1 MEQIKEI
8 LQNILEEKKLIKMV
22 FGSARKK
29 TIPYHKIIIR
39 PIIIKD
45 QFYYQVEYHYKDKVI
60 HENLNPEDLILL
72 CHDFILM
79 DFKQLNI
86 YAINEDIQILA
97 ANPNDPKVLKSKP
110 SKKKVDLNHNRKKQY
125 IIPDNEPCDF
135 LIRLGVSDDKG
146 KVFHKH
152 YSKFRQINRFLE
164 IVDDSFES
172 LDTSKPIRVID
183 FGCGK
188 AYLTFALYHYLR
200 VMKGL
205 DVEIIGLDLKEDVI
219 EFCNKI
225 ALELEFDKLKFFIG
239 NIKDYVS
246 DQADMVVTL
255 HACDTAT
262 DFALINAVKWHSQII
277 LSVPC
282 CQHELFNQMKDPLH
296 DPLFKHGILKDRFTE
311 ILTDGIRGLKLEAA
325 GYDVKMIEFTTLEH
339 TSKNIMIKAV
349 ISKPVTTVS
358 ETEENLR
365 ETEARKNKALKANK
379 EYEALKKYWH
389 INPTIDSL

>member
-8 LQNILEEKKLIKMV
+8 LKNILDEKKLVKMV
-22 FGSARKK
+22 FGSPRKK
-29 TIPYHKIIIR
+29 TIPYYKIIIH
-39 PIIIKD
+39 PILIKE
-45 QFYYQVEYHYKDKVI
+45 QFYYQVEYHYTDKVI

-72 CHDFILM
+72 CCDFMLR

-86 YAINEDIQILA
+86 YTINEDIQILA
-97 ANPNDPKVLKSKP
+97 SNPNDPKVLKSNP
-110 SKKKVDLNHNRKKQY
+110 SQKKVDLNHNRKKQY

-135 LIRLGVSDDKG
+135 LVRLGVTDYAG
-146 KVFHKH
+146 KVFQKH

-172 LDTSKPIRVID
+172 LDTSKIIKVID

-200 VMKGL
+200 VIKGL

-225 ALELEFDKLKFFIG
+225 AQELKFDKLKFLIG
-239 NIKDYVS
+239 DIKDYAS
-246 DQADMVVTL
+246 DKADMVVTL

-262 DFALINAVKWHSQII
+262 DFALINAVRWQSQII

-282 CQHELFNQMKDPLH
+282 CQHELFNQIKETLH
-296 DPLFKHGILKDRFTE
+296 APLFKHGILKDRFTE

-349 ISKPVTTVS
+349 KSKPVITSPES
-358 ETEENLR
+358 EEDSAV
-365 ETEARKNKALKANK
+365 ETARKNKASKANE
-379 EYEALKKYWH
+379 EYEALKKFWSIH
-389 INPTIDSL
+389 PAIDSL

>member
-8 LQNILEEKKLIKMV
+8 LKNILEEKKLIKMV

-72 CHDFILM
+72 CCDFMIM

-110 SKKKVDLNHNRKKQY
+110 SKKKVDLSHNKKKQY

-135 LIRLGVSDDKG
+135 LIRLGVSDYNG
-146 KVFHKH
+146 KVFQKH
-152 YSKFRQINRFLE
+152 YSKFRQINKFLE

-172 LDTSKPIRVID
+172 LDTSKTIKVID

-200 VMKGL
+200 IIKGL

-225 ALELEFDKLKFFIG
+225 AQELEFDKLKFLIG
-239 NIKDYVS
+239 NIKDYAS

-262 DFALINAVKWHSQII
+262 DFALINAVKWKSQII

-282 CQHELFNQMKDPLH
+282 CQHELFNQIKETLH
-296 DPLFKHGILKDRFTE
+296 APLFKHGILKDRFTE

-349 ISKPVTTVS
+349 KSKPVATSS
-358 ETEENLR
+358 ETEKDVK
-365 ETEARKNKALKANK
+365 ETAARKNKALKANE